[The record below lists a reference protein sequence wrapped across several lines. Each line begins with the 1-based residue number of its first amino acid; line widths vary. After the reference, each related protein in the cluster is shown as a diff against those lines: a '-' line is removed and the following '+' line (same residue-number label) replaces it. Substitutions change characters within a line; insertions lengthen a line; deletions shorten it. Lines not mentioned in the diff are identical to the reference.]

1 MNQTLNQS
9 QIVEIIITTINKI
22 FNNIFSSI
30 NNSMFS
36 KLDDFAFID
45 IKILNN
51 KYIKSF
57 IGDFS
62 GGGKIIYLTDAL
74 LIAIA
79 LYFIIKYF
87 F

>member
-45 IKILNN
+45 IKILDN

-62 GGGKIIYLTDAL
+62 GGGKIIY
-74 LIAIA
+74 
-79 LYFIIKYF
+79 
-87 F
+87 